1 MHRRVIFR
9 LILFFIAGAVLYIIA
24 GLGTDDLVLSHKCG
38 PEFNY
43 YGCEPPAQ
51 AAVAA
56 RNSPYTSVLMGLV
69 LALGAGFFILILI
82 GVLAFLSDRN
92 WLSED

>member
-1 MHRRVIFR
+1 
-9 LILFFIAGAVLYIIA
+9 
-24 GLGTDDLVLSHKCG
+24 
-38 PEFNY
+38 
-43 YGCEPPAQ
+43 
-51 AAVAA
+51 
-56 RNSPYTSVLMGLV
+56 MGLA